1 MMDAVYVVVAVA
13 SKDGL
18 TEHWA
23 AQGTAGQAL
32 ADVRRY
38 LPSGWFLTLTGEML
52 SAEEADALGIRP
64 GNVRRLSRAAETTIS
79 HAGDIDWDCSAE
91 TRLHPVWSK

>member
-1 MMDAVYVVVAVA
+1 
-13 SKDGL
+13 
-18 TEHWA
+18 
-23 AQGTAGQAL
+23 
-32 ADVRRY
+32 
-38 LPSGWFLTLTGEML
+38 ML

-79 HAGDIDWDCSAE
+79 HAGDLDWDCSAE